1 MRKRRTLYL
10 VILAVLAV
18 FLLFPLLAILLYSL
32 FSDWT
37 GVLPSGFTFDAYR
50 EIFSDMGFWA
60 AVFRSV
66 LISVV
71 PVLICTAV
79 VLLAMYVVVIYL
91 PGFEKMMQILCTIP
105 YAIQGIILPISI
117 LTLYA
122 DAPDPLSNRIFMLI
136 SVYCIVI
143 LPYIYQGIQNSLYAI
158 QATKLIEA
166 SELLGAGKLYA
177 FFKVIVPNIMG
188 GIKVSSML
196 ALAIIFADFTIVNV
210 LAGNYYPTAQMYLY
224 ETMKKSGQKSSVII
238 MTLFC
243 VTLILSGSVFIKIG
257 RMPDKEG

>member
-1 MRKRRTLYL
+1 MN
-10 VILAVLAV
+10 
-18 FLLFPLLAILLYSL
+18 
-32 FSDWT
+32 
-37 GVLPSGFTFDAYR
+37 
-50 EIFSDMGFWA
+50 
-60 AVFRSV
+60 
-66 LISVV
+66 
-71 PVLICTAV
+71 
-79 VLLAMYVVVIYL
+79 
-91 PGFEKMMQILCTIP
+91 
-105 YAIQGIILPISI
+105 AIQGIILPISI

-158 QATKLIEA
+158 QATKLVEA

-243 VTLILSGSVFIKIG
+243 VTLLLSGSVFIKIG
-257 RMPDKEG
+257 RMPDKEE